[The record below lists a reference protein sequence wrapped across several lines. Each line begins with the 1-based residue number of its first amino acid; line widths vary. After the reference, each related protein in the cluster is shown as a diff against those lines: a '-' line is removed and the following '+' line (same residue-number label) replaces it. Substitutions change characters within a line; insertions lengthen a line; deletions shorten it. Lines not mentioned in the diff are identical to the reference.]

1 MIELYS
7 IRDVARILALQESR
21 LRYWTQVGFI
31 GPTVKKGTRFFYTF
45 VDLVGVKAAKD
56 LIAAGV
62 PMQRVRRNLDAL
74 RKALPGDTQPT
85 TKLRV
90 CSDGETIVAL
100 HEDIAF
106 EPTNGQVVMAFAI
119 PTLAERAAEV
129 LALPTPAQPSQG
141 FGGASSSASP
151 LSVRSADSG
160 LAAALGQDEPAND
173 SVPLPV
179 RHETTDANCG
189 ATAYRHFTDACTAED
204 RGELATAE
212 HLFRL
217 ALELEPSLAAAATNL
232 GNLLYHQGAF
242 EEARRLYEQ
251 ALDCDPAQPEA
262 RYNLANVLEDL
273 GQTELAISELR
284 RVCSAH
290 AEFADAHYNLGVI
303 LARVGG
309 VAQARRSFERY
320 LELDDQSAWAEHARS
335 FLAA

>member
-31 GPTVKKGTRFFYTF
+31 GPTVRKGTRFFYTF

-62 PMQRVRRNLDAL
+62 PMQRVRKNLECL
-74 RKALPGDTQPT
+74 RKALPGDAQPT
-85 TKLRV
+85 SKLRV

-100 HEDIAF
+100 HEDVAF
-106 EPTNGQVVMAFAI
+106 EPTNGQVVMAFAL
-119 PTLAERAAEV
+119 PSLGERAAEV
-129 LALPTPAQPSQG
+129 LALPTPATQG
-141 FGGASSSASP
+141 FGGASAAASLGASAP
-151 LSVRSADSG
+151 AAG
-160 LAAALGQDEPAND
+160 LAARPAND
-173 SVPLPV
+173 DAIPLPV
-179 RHETTDANCG
+179 RSEVTDANCG
-189 ATAYRHFTDACTAED
+189 ATAYRHFTDACAAED
-204 RGELATAE
+204 AGDRSTAE

-217 ALELEPSLAAAATNL
+217 VLELEPSMAAASTNL
-232 GNLLYHQGAF
+232 GNLLYQQGTL
-242 EEARRLYEQ
+242 EEARRHYER

-273 GQTELAISELR
+273 GHTELAISELR

-309 VAQARRSFERY
+309 IAQARRSFERY
-320 LELDDQSAWAEHARS
+320 LELDGASAWADHARS
-335 FLAA
+335 FLDGVAA